1 MINDDR
7 LPEELKLAVAQWC
20 ERRTKEGATQDQI
33 LSELNLFCD
42 AAELD
47 VNIPHSFC
55 SELRT
60 LVFVHHRL
68 ALEGLS
74 RWEKQERAS
83 VNEDYDDD
91 DEVNE
96 RAQLRIDVCYDEL
109 ERAAHNLALV
119 GLVTRL
125 QHWIAAFA
133 ERLGEKDAKD
143 KALKTNLRFLND
155 KLGEGPVSISF
166 FKDLATIRNSIV
178 HADSKAEWSYNNK
191 KQSIPREYTDGKFE
205 TVHLLEEQLREAA
218 QNSINQVK
226 YYDDQLKLREANP

>member
-1 MINDDR
+1 MINDDG
-7 LPEELKLAVAQWC
+7 LPEELKIAVAQWC
-20 ERRTKEGATQDQI
+20 ERRTKEGATHDQI
-33 LSELNLFCD
+33 LSELSLFSD

-47 VNIPHSFC
+47 VNIPHWFC

-68 ALEGLS
+68 ALEGIS
-74 RWEKQERAS
+74 RWEEQERSS

-91 DEVNE
+91 DEGNE
-96 RAQLRIDVCYDEL
+96 RAQFRIDACYDEL

-133 ERLGEKDAKD
+133 ERLGRKDARD
-143 KALKTNLRFLND
+143 KGLETNLRFLND

-166 FKDLATIRNSIV
+166 FEDLATIRNSIV
-178 HADSKAEWSYNNK
+178 HADSKAEWSYHNK
-191 KQSIPREYTDGKFE
+191 KLSVP
-205 TVHLLEEQLREAA
+205 
-218 QNSINQVK
+218 
-226 YYDDQLKLREANP
+226 